1 MEEWAKRIRTSRKA
15 KGLTQG
21 EYASLLGVDITTV
34 SRWERGL
41 VVPSPAVQRSL
52 ARLQFARGVDNH
64 PVIQAI
70 LRPEGVAVAW
80 ALHDQRYLKFT
91 HGHQARFGL
100 GPSEWL
106 GKDIRRTTA
115 EWAIEA
121 MEKQE
126 LIRGFRDGY
135 FLGVEWHSVEM
146 VQGKAVATIRNTFP
160 VDITRFD
167 KVVVTTTTFV
177 ETAVSGTYNFTTV
190 DDL

>member
-1 MEEWAKRIRTSRKA
+1 MDDWAIKIRTSRKA

-41 VVPSPAVQRSL
+41 VVPSPSVQRTL

-64 PVIQAI
+64 PVIRAI
-70 LRPEGVAVAW
+70 LRPERVAVAW
-80 ALHDQRYLKFT
+80 GLHDQRYLKLT
-91 HGHQARFGL
+91 EGHQAHFGQSATAL
-100 GPSEWL
+100 L
-106 GKDIRRTTA
+106 GKDIRHTTA
-115 EWAIEA
+115 DWAVEA

-126 LIRGFRDGY
+126 LLRGFRDGY
-135 FLGVEWHSVEM
+135 LLGVEWQSVEI
-146 VQGKAVATIRNTFP
+146 VRGAPVATMRSTFP

-167 KVVVTTTTFV
+167 KAVITTTNIV
-177 ETAVSGTYNFTTV
+177 DNAESGTFNFITV